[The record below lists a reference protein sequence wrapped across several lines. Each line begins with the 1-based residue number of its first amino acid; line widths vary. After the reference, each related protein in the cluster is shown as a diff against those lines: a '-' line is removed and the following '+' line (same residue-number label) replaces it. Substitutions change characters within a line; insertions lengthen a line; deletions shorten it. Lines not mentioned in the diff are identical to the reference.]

1 MFASAAVS
9 CVLKPHRKETCAFSM
24 IELLSLDNFASI
36 AAGYPRPG
44 FPMGLDRR
52 AFIAG
57 SVGAFLPGTDV
68 TATAA
73 NVQTRRPI
81 RAVLFD
87 AFPLFD
93 PRPVLAIAERV
104 DPEKGAMLAQ
114 AWRTRQFEYQWLRA
128 LGDRYVDFWQA
139 TEDSLA
145 FAARQVGLT
154 LTTGQQKQLMAPYAD
169 LAVWPD
175 VAETLPMIERL
186 GVRLGI
192 LSNLTGSMLES
203 GLAKTKLRSLFSHVL
218 STDRV
223 RSYKPARPA
232 YELGVNTLGLER
244 SEILFVAFA
253 GWDVAG
259 AVWFGYP
266 TYWLNRLGSVA
277 EQLDAAPLGTGTNL
291 QSLFAFLVTQNA

>member
-1 MFASAAVS
+1 MRF
-9 CVLKPHRKETCAFSM
+9 
-24 IELLSLDNFASI
+24 
-36 AAGYPRPG
+36 
-44 FPMGLDRR
+44 DRR

-57 SVGAFLPGTDV
+57 SVGAVLAGTGA
-68 TATAA
+68 TATATSG
-73 NVQTRRPI
+73 QTRRSI

-93 PRPVLAIAERV
+93 SRPVLAVAEQIY
-104 DPEKGAMLAQ
+104 PEKGATLVQ

-145 FAARQVGLT
+145 FAARQVGIT
-154 LTTGQQKQLMAPYAD
+154 LTTEKQNQLMAPYAD

-175 VAETLPMIERL
+175 VVDVLPKIERL
-186 GVRLGI
+186 GVTLGI
-192 LSNLTGSMLES
+192 LSNMTGSMLES
-203 GLAKTKLRSLFSHVL
+203 GLAKAKLRNLFSHVL

-232 YELGVNTLGLER
+232 YQLGVDALGFER

-266 TYWLNRLGSVA
+266 TYWLNRIGSVS
-277 EQLDAAPLGTGTNL
+277 EELSAAPLGTGADL
-291 QSLFAFLVTQNA
+291 QSLFDFLATQGA

>member
-1 MFASAAVS
+1 MTF
-9 CVLKPHRKETCAFSM
+9 
-24 IELLSLDNFASI
+24 
-36 AAGYPRPG
+36 
-44 FPMGLDRR
+44 DRR

-57 SVGAFLPGTDV
+57 SVGAAFAGTGLTGTV
-68 TATAA
+68 TNA
-73 NVQTRRPI
+73 QTRHPI

-87 AFPLFD
+87 AFALFD
-93 PRPVLAIAERV
+93 SRPVLAVAERV
-104 DPEKGAMLAQ
+104 YSEKGAVLVQ

-145 FAARQVGLT
+145 FAARQVGLR
-154 LTTGQQKQLMAPYAD
+154 LTNEKQNQLMAPYAD

-175 VAETLPMIERL
+175 VADGLPKIARL
-186 GVRLGI
+186 GMTLGI
-192 LSNLTGSMLES
+192 LSNMTGSMLES
-203 GLAKTKLRSLFSHVL
+203 GLAKAKLRSLFSHVL

-232 YELGVNTLGLER
+232 YQMGVDTLGRER

-266 TYWLNRLGSVA
+266 TYWLNRLGGVP
-277 EQLDAAPLGTGTNL
+277 EELDAVPRGTGADL
-291 QSLFAFLVTQNA
+291 HSLSVFLATVGA

>member
-1 MFASAAVS
+1 MI
-9 CVLKPHRKETCAFSM
+9 VLLHSTTV
-24 IELLSLDNFASI
+24 SI
-36 AAGYPRPG
+36 AAGDRRLG
-44 FPMGLDRR
+44 FPMRLDRR
-52 AFIAG
+52 AFIGG
-57 SVGAFLPGTDV
+57 SVGAVLAGTGV
-68 TATAA
+68 TSTAA
-73 NVQTRRPI
+73 NAQTRRPI

-93 PRPVLAIAERV
+93 PRPVLAVAERV
-104 DPEKGAMLAQ
+104 DPEKGAMLVQ

-145 FAARQVGLT
+145 FAARQVGLA
-154 LTTGQQKQLMAPYAD
+154 LTTEKQKQLMAPYAD

-186 GVRLGI
+186 GVKLGM

-203 GLAKTKLRSLFSHVL
+203 GLAKAKLRSLFAHVL

-232 YELGVNTLGLER
+232 YQLGMDTLGLER

-266 TYWLNRLGSVA
+266 TYWLNRLGSVT
-277 EQLDAAPLGTGTNL
+277 EELDGTPLGTGTNL
-291 QSLFAFLVTQNA
+291 QSLLAFLATQTA

>member
-1 MFASAAVS
+1 
-9 CVLKPHRKETCAFSM
+9 M
-24 IELLSLDNFASI
+24 IEQPSLNSFASI

-44 FPMGLDRR
+44 LPMRLDRR
-52 AFIAG
+52 DFIAG
-57 SVGAFLPGTDV
+57 SVGAVLAGTGV
-68 TATAA
+68 TTTAA
-73 NVQTRRPI
+73 NAQTRRPI

-93 PRPVLAIAERV
+93 PRPVLAVAERV
-104 DPEKGAMLAQ
+104 DPDKGAMLVQ

-139 TEDSLA
+139 TGDSLA

-154 LTTGQQKQLMAPYAD
+154 LTTEHQKQLMAPYAD

-175 VAETLPMIERL
+175 VTETLPMIERL
-186 GVRLGI
+186 GVRLGV

-203 GLAKTKLRSLFSHVL
+203 GLAKAKLRSLFSHVL

-232 YELGVNTLGLER
+232 YELGVNTFGLER

-277 EQLDAAPLGTGTNL
+277 EELDAAPLGTGTNL
-291 QSLFAFLVTQNA
+291 QSLFTFLATQNA

>member
-1 MFASAAVS
+1 
-9 CVLKPHRKETCAFSM
+9 M
-24 IELLSLDNFASI
+24 IEQPSLNSFASI

-44 FPMGLDRR
+44 FPMRLDRR
-52 AFIAG
+52 DFIAG
-57 SVGAFLPGTDV
+57 SVGAVLAGTGV
-68 TATAA
+68 TSTAA
-73 NVQTRRPI
+73 NAQTRRPI

-93 PRPVLAIAERV
+93 PRPVLAVAERV
-104 DPEKGAMLAQ
+104 DPDKGAMLVH

-139 TEDSLA
+139 TGDSLA

-154 LTTGQQKQLMAPYAD
+154 LTTEHQKQLMAPYAD

-175 VAETLPMIERL
+175 VTETLPMIERL
-186 GVRLGI
+186 GVRLGM

-203 GLAKTKLRSLFSHVL
+203 GLAKAKLRRLFSHVL

-232 YELGVNTLGLER
+232 YELGVNTFGLER

-277 EQLDAAPLGTGTNL
+277 EELDAAPLGKGTNL
-291 QSLFAFLVTQNA
+291 QSLFTFLATQNA

>member
-1 MFASAAVS
+1 
-9 CVLKPHRKETCAFSM
+9 M
-24 IELLSLDNFASI
+24 IELLSLNNFASI
-36 AAGYPRPG
+36 AAGYPRQG
-44 FPMGLDRR
+44 FPVRLDRR

-57 SVGAFLPGTDV
+57 SVGAVVAGTDV

-73 NVQTRRPI
+73 NAQTRRPI

-93 PRPVLAIAERV
+93 PRSVLAIAERV
-104 DPEKGAMLAQ
+104 DPEKGAMFVQ

-128 LGDRYVDFWQA
+128 LGDRYVDSWQA

-154 LTTGQQKQLMAPYAD
+154 LTTEQQKQLMSPYAD

-203 GLAKTKLRSLFSHVL
+203 GLAKAKLRSLFSHVL
-218 STDRV
+218 STDQV
-223 RSYKPARPA
+223 RSYKPARRA
-232 YELGVNTLGLER
+232 YQLGVNTLGLER

-277 EQLDAAPLGTGTNL
+277 EELDAAPLGTGTDL

>member
-1 MFASAAVS
+1 MQF
-9 CVLKPHRKETCAFSM
+9 
-24 IELLSLDNFASI
+24 
-36 AAGYPRPG
+36 
-44 FPMGLDRR
+44 DRR

-57 SVGAFLPGTDV
+57 SLGAVIAGTGL
-68 TATAA
+68 TSAATSA
-73 NVQTRRPI
+73 QTSRPI

-87 AFPLFD
+87 AFALFD
-93 PRPVLAIAERV
+93 LRPLLAIADRCY
-104 DPEKGAMLAQ
+104 PGNGAMLVQ

-128 LGDRYVDFWQA
+128 LGDRYVDFWQT

-145 FAARQVGLT
+145 FAARQAGLS
-154 LTTGQQKQLMAPYAD
+154 LTTEKKKQLMAPYAD

-175 VAETLPMIERL
+175 VMEALPKIERL
-186 GVRLGI
+186 GVTLGI
-192 LSNLTGSMLES
+192 LSNMTGSMLES
-203 GLAKTKLRSLFSHVL
+203 GLTKTKLRGLFSHVL

-232 YELGVNTLGLER
+232 YQLGVDTLGLER

-266 TYWLNRLGSVA
+266 TYWLNRLGSVT
-277 EQLDAAPLGTGTNL
+277 EELDAAPLGTGTDL
-291 QSLFAFLVTQNA
+291 HSLFAFLAALGA

>member
-1 MFASAAVS
+1 MKF
-9 CVLKPHRKETCAFSM
+9 
-24 IELLSLDNFASI
+24 
-36 AAGYPRPG
+36 
-44 FPMGLDRR
+44 DRR

-57 SVGAFLPGTDV
+57 SVGAVLAGT
-68 TATAA
+68 TGAA
-73 NVQTRRPI
+73 AASLAQTRRPI

-93 PRPVLAIAERV
+93 PRPVRAVAERV
-104 DPEKGAMLAQ
+104 YPEKGAMLAQ

-145 FAARQVGLT
+145 FAAREVGLT
-154 LTTGQQKQLMAPYAD
+154 LTPEKRTQLMAPYAD
-169 LAVWPD
+169 LAVWSD
-175 VAETLPMIERL
+175 VAEVLPKIAGL
-186 GVRLGI
+186 GATLGI
-192 LSNLTGSMLES
+192 LSNMTSSMLES
-203 GLAKTKLRSLFSHVL
+203 GLTKAKLRSLFSHVM

-223 RSYKPARPA
+223 RSYKPARAA
-232 YELGVNTLGLER
+232 YQLGVNTLGLER

-266 TYWLNRLGSVA
+266 TYWLNRLGSVT
-277 EQLDAAPLGTGTNL
+277 EELDAAPLGTGADL
-291 QSLFAFLVTQNA
+291 QSLCAFLATRIA

>member
-1 MFASAAVS
+1 M
-9 CVLKPHRKETCAFSM
+9 R
-24 IELLSLDNFASI
+24 
-36 AAGYPRPG
+36 
-44 FPMGLDRR
+44 LDRR
-52 AFIAG
+52 AFIGG
-57 SVGAFLPGTDV
+57 SVGAVLAGTGV
-68 TATAA
+68 TSTPA
-73 NVQTRRPI
+73 NAQTRRPI

-93 PRPVLAIAERV
+93 PRPVLAVAERV
-104 DPEKGAMLAQ
+104 DPEKGAMLVQ

-145 FAARQVGLT
+145 FAARQVGLA
-154 LTTGQQKQLMAPYAD
+154 LTTEKQKQLMAPYAD

-186 GVRLGI
+186 GVKLGM

-203 GLAKTKLRSLFSHVL
+203 GLAKAKLRSLFAHVL

-232 YELGVNTLGLER
+232 YQLGMDTLGLER

-266 TYWLNRLGSVA
+266 TYWLNRLGSVT
-277 EQLDAAPLGTGTNL
+277 EELDATPLGTGTNL
-291 QSLFAFLVTQNA
+291 QSLLAFLATQTA

>member
-1 MFASAAVS
+1 MI
-9 CVLKPHRKETCAFSM
+9 VLLHSTTV
-24 IELLSLDNFASI
+24 SI
-36 AAGYPRPG
+36 AAGDRRLG
-44 FPMGLDRR
+44 FPMRLDRR
-52 AFIAG
+52 AFIGG
-57 SVGAFLPGTDV
+57 SVGAVLAGTGV
-68 TATAA
+68 TSTAA
-73 NVQTRRPI
+73 NAQTRRPI

-93 PRPVLAIAERV
+93 PRPVLAVAERV
-104 DPEKGAMLAQ
+104 DPERGAMLVQ

-145 FAARQVGLT
+145 FAARQVGLA
-154 LTTGQQKQLMAPYAD
+154 LTTEKQKQLMAPYAD

-186 GVRLGI
+186 GVKLGM

-203 GLAKTKLRSLFSHVL
+203 GLAKAKLRSLFANVL

-232 YELGVNTLGLER
+232 YQLGMDTLGLER

-266 TYWLNRLGSVA
+266 TYWLNRLGSVT
-277 EQLDAAPLGTGTNL
+277 EELDATPLGTGTNL
-291 QSLFAFLVTQNA
+291 QSLLAFLATQTA

>member
-1 MFASAAVS
+1 
-9 CVLKPHRKETCAFSM
+9 M
-24 IELLSLDNFASI
+24 IQLLSLNNRLHRR
-36 AAGYPRPG
+36 AGYPRPG
-44 FPMGLDRR
+44 FPMRLDRR
-52 AFIAG
+52 AFMAG
-57 SVGAFLPGTDV
+57 SVGAVLAGTGV

-73 NVQTRRPI
+73 NAQTRRPI

-93 PRPVLAIAERV
+93 PRPVLAVAERV
-104 DPEKGAMLAQ
+104 DPEKGAMLVQ

-154 LTTGQQKQLMAPYAD
+154 LTTERQRQFMAPYAD

-192 LSNLTGSMLES
+192 LSNLTSSMLES
-203 GLAKTKLRSLFSHVL
+203 GLAKARLRSLFSHVL
-218 STDRV
+218 STDGI
-223 RSYKPARPA
+223 RSYKPARLA
-232 YELGVNTLGLER
+232 YQLGVNALGLER

-259 AVWFGYP
+259 AEWFGYP
-266 TYWLNRLGSVA
+266 TYWLNRLGTVA
-277 EQLDAAPLGTGTNL
+277 EELDAAPLGTGTNL
-291 QSLFAFLVTQNA
+291 QSLFAFLAAQNA

>member
-1 MFASAAVS
+1 MS
-9 CVLKPHRKETCAFSM
+9 
-24 IELLSLDNFASI
+24 
-36 AAGYPRPG
+36 
-44 FPMGLDRR
+44 LDRR

-57 SVGAFLPGTDV
+57 SVGAVLGGTGV

-73 NVQTRRPI
+73 HAQTRRPI

-93 PRPVLAIAERV
+93 PRPVLAVAERV
-104 DPEKGAMLAQ
+104 DPEKGAMLVQ

-154 LTTGQQKQLMAPYAD
+154 LTTERQRQLMAPYAD
-169 LAVWPD
+169 LTVWPD

-186 GVRLGI
+186 GMRLGI
-192 LSNLTGSMLES
+192 LSNLTGSMLEA
-203 GLAKTKLRSLFSHVL
+203 GLAKAKLRSLFSHVL
-218 STDRV
+218 STDGI

-232 YELGVNTLGLER
+232 YQLGVNALGLER

-277 EQLDAAPLGTGTNL
+277 EELDAAPLGTGTNL
-291 QSLFAFLVTQNA
+291 QSLLAFLTSQNA

>member
-1 MFASAAVS
+1 MI
-9 CVLKPHRKETCAFSM
+9 VLLHSTTV
-24 IELLSLDNFASI
+24 SI
-36 AAGYPRPG
+36 AAGDRRLG
-44 FPMGLDRR
+44 FPMRLDRR
-52 AFIAG
+52 AFIGG
-57 SVGAFLPGTDV
+57 SVGAVLAGTGV
-68 TATAA
+68 TSTPA
-73 NVQTRRPI
+73 NAQTRRPI

-93 PRPVLAIAERV
+93 PRPVLAVAERV
-104 DPEKGAMLAQ
+104 DPEKGAMLVQ

-145 FAARQVGLT
+145 FAARQVGLA
-154 LTTGQQKQLMAPYAD
+154 LTTEKQKQLMAPYAD

-186 GVRLGI
+186 GVKLGM

-203 GLAKTKLRSLFSHVL
+203 GLAKAKLRSLFAHVL

-232 YELGVNTLGLER
+232 YQLGMDTLGLER

-266 TYWLNRLGSVA
+266 TYWLNRLGSVT
-277 EQLDAAPLGTGTNL
+277 EELDATPLGTGTNL
-291 QSLFAFLVTQNA
+291 QSLLAFLATQTA

>member
-1 MFASAAVS
+1 MI
-9 CVLKPHRKETCAFSM
+9 VLLHSTTV
-24 IELLSLDNFASI
+24 SI
-36 AAGYPRPG
+36 AAGDRRLG
-44 FPMGLDRR
+44 FPMRLDRR
-52 AFIAG
+52 AFIGG
-57 SVGAFLPGTDV
+57 SVGAVLAGTGV
-68 TATAA
+68 TSTAA
-73 NVQTRRPI
+73 NAQTRRPI

-93 PRPVLAIAERV
+93 PRPVLAVAERV
-104 DPEKGAMLAQ
+104 DPERGAMLVQ

-145 FAARQVGLT
+145 FAARQVGLA
-154 LTTGQQKQLMAPYAD
+154 LTTEKQKQLMAPYAD

-186 GVRLGI
+186 GVKLGM

-203 GLAKTKLRSLFSHVL
+203 GLAKAKLRSLFAHVL
-218 STDRV
+218 SADRV

-232 YELGVNTLGLER
+232 YQLGMDTLGLER

-266 TYWLNRLGSVA
+266 TYWLNRLGSVT
-277 EQLDAAPLGTGTNL
+277 EELDATPLGTGTNL
-291 QSLFAFLVTQNA
+291 QSLLAFLATQTA